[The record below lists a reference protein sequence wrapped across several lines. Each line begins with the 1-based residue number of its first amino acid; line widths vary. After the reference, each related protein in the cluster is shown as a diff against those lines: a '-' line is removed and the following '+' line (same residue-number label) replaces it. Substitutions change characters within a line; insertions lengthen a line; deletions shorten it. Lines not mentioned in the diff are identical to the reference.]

1 MNTQKISSVWSF
13 NSEAS
18 STLYNSFLRNYKFDN
33 TTYSSLTKCELEIY
47 FVFHL
52 LASLRSLKQSEETQ
66 KEVTMR
72 IINQISKDYDSK
84 LSNTNLHDLIFEK
97 VNSYGN
103 YKDSPKDLVNNLILN
118 LKGSRGNKLEL
129 NYPVLIMDVFQDI
142 QSQQGFIHDFSNV
155 LNEYNST
162 ISNLCSNT
170 FNFLELSD
178 NEVLDRLM
186 KVQSSPKYKTQNKTK
201 KKEGCYVA
209 TMVYGSYDCNEVMVL
224 RNYRDSVLKQY
235 TIGRLF
241 ISIYYSLSPYFV
253 KIFKKSNLVNTLIR
267 RILDMII
274 KKLNC

>member
-1 MNTQKISSVWSF
+1 
-13 NSEAS
+13 
-18 STLYNSFLRNYKFDN
+18 
-33 TTYSSLTKCELEIY
+33 
-47 FVFHL
+47 
-52 LASLRSLKQSEETQ
+52 
-66 KEVTMR
+66 
-72 IINQISKDYDSK
+72 
-84 LSNTNLHDLIFEK
+84 
-97 VNSYGN
+97 
-103 YKDSPKDLVNNLILN
+103 
-118 LKGSRGNKLEL
+118 
-129 NYPVLIMDVFQDI
+129 
-142 QSQQGFIHDFSNV
+142 
-155 LNEYNST
+155 
-162 ISNLCSNT
+162 
-170 FNFLELSD
+170 
-178 NEVLDRLM
+178 M